1 MAFHL
6 WREKVFYLQYMISE
20 RIITN
25 NLKLNRK
32 IIKINQLM
40 FSNQKLKKFKTAALA
55 YFLKFYLM
63 EV

>member
-1 MAFHL
+1 ME
-6 WREKVFYLQYMISE
+6 EKNFYLQYISE

-40 FSNQKLKKFKTAALA
+40 FSNQKQKI
-55 YFLKFYLM
+55 
-63 EV
+63 

>member
-1 MAFHL
+1 
-6 WREKVFYLQYMISE
+6 MISE